1 MQKPN
6 EAVNEAQA
14 LVIQLKRE
22 VGLAAAALR
31 QVEKTMESLEGL
43 DVEVVLQIGHSATI
57 QHDEVTDLAGDL
69 ENAELEAKI
78 TLKLESF

>member
-31 QVEKTMESLEGL
+31 QVEKTMESLAGL
-43 DVEVVLQIGHSATI
+43 DVEVTLQVGHSAPI
-57 QHDEVTDLAGDL
+57 QQEEVTELAGDL

-78 TLKLESF
+78 TLQLESF